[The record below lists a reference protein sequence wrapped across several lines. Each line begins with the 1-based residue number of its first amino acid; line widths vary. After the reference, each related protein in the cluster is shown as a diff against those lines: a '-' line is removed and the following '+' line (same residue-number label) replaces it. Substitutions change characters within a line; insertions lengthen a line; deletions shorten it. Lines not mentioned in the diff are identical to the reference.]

1 MRSKSTLIRKLSICI
16 SFTVLLGLL
25 VDFSKLRKEKNSR
38 NTWKQLVALFLPL
51 TLKRCQLTKKLSPT
65 TDVDPNAKAWKLW
78 EAEQWVPPKRLAF
91 SQLLIPTIDSTR
103 AEFIIKKI
111 AGLPAMRSEK
121 RKENG

>member
-1 MRSKSTLIRKLSICI
+1 MYFIYCFAWSIGGLFETEEREKLQKYMESVGGPLPPINTQKM
-16 SFTVLLGLL
+16 SVDKETVF
-25 VDFSKLRKEKNSR
+25 DFY
-38 NTWKQLVALFLPL
+38 
-51 TLKRCQLTKKLSPT
+51 
-65 TDVDPNAKAWKLW
+65 VDPNAKAWKLW

>member
-1 MRSKSTLIRKLSICI
+1 ME
-16 SFTVLLGLL
+16 TVGGPLPPINTQKMS
-25 VDFSKLRKEKNSR
+25 VDKE
-38 NTWKQLVALFLPL
+38 TVF
-51 TLKRCQLTKKLSPT
+51 
-65 TDVDPNAKAWKLW
+65 DFYVDPNAKAWKLW